1 MSIDYNALREICG
14 DIVKNPKDYTAK
26 TLERLFLEYG
36 DAFHK
41 EQMNRMDVEIVERKK
56 DGKKV
61 RRAKK
66 TVY

>member
-1 MSIDYNALREICG
+1 MVIDYNALRKICG

-26 TLERLFLEYG
+26 TLERLFMEYG

-41 EQMNRMDVEIVERKK
+41 EQMNRMDVKIVENKK
-56 DGKKV
+56 DGKKL

-66 TVY
+66 AVH